1 MTDSQSA
8 SRSASVRPAP
18 RARPSAEQVRAG
30 FDTLARMLVEMSPAL
45 EVELFDELARLTA
58 MRDRLVVVVAEG
70 RTRRTGKTDVLVPV
84 VEKEKSL

>member
-1 MTDSQSA
+1 M
-8 SRSASVRPAP
+8 SRSSRQRQNALATAKRAERPT
-18 RARPSAEQVRAG
+18 AEQVRAG

-70 RTRRTGKTDVLVPV
+70 RTRRTGKTDVQVPV